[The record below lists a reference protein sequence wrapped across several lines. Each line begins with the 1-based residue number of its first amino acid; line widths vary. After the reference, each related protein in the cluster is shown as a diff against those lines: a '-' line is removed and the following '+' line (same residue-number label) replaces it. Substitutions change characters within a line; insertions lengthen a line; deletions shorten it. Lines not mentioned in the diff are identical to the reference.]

1 LRGFI
6 NLGIIHGIRLRAHF
20 TLLIFIVF
28 LVIFLYIQYNRTFS
42 LNLNILL
49 LFTVSVVYI
58 ISVLVRSITQT
69 VLASKRGI
77 KVKSINLFA
86 FGGLYRIAEDTNR
99 PMQELLVALTGFC
112 TNLVLASVFF
122 ILLNIVDS
130 DQAVFISEI
139 LIWSVYI
146 NMMLSV
152 LNLLPGLPLD
162 AGRVL
167 RVIIWKRSNDYIRAL
182 AIASITGIGIGSIII
197 VSGVLQIF
205 IGEILVTGILLIIIG
220 VCIIIAAQQFHYHS
234 KIYDALF
241 GIKVKHLMKEN
252 YTSINPELTIGV
264 AQDYVINSGQR
275 CFLVV
280 DKGNLLGIVTLKDLK
295 VSKKKLNK
303 IYIKNIMQPRNKM
316 IATEPDELVAPLFE
330 EMIEL
335 NIMQVPVLREGK
347 ITGILFRENL
357 NRFLVAKAIFG

>member
-6 NLGIIHGIRLRAHF
+6 NLGIINGIRLRAHF
-20 TLLIFIVF
+20 TLLIFIAF
-28 LVIFLYIQYNRTFS
+28 LIIFLYIQYSRTFS

-49 LFTVSVVYI
+49 LFTVSVIYI
-58 ISVLVRSITQT
+58 ISVLARSITQT
-69 VLASKRGI
+69 LLALKRGI

-99 PMQELLVALTGFC
+99 PVQELLVALTGFC

-122 ILLNIVDS
+122 ILLNIADS
-130 DQAVFISEI
+130 AQAVFISEI

-146 NMMLSV
+146 NVMLSV

-167 RVIIWKRSNDYIRAL
+167 RVVLWKRSNDYIRAL
-182 AIASITGIGIGSIII
+182 AIASITGIGIGAIII

-205 IGEILVTGILLIIIG
+205 VGGILVTGILLIIIG

-234 KIYDALF
+234 KVYDALF

-252 YTSINPELTIGV
+252 YTPINPQLTIGLV
-264 AQDYVINSGQR
+264 HDYVINSGQR

-280 DKGNLLGIVTLKDLK
+280 DQGDLLGIVTLKDLR
-295 VSKKKLNK
+295 VNKKHLKDTF
-303 IYIKNIMQPRNKM
+303 IRQVMTPRNKL
-316 IATEPDELVAPLFE
+316 ITTGPDELVAPLFE
-330 EMIEL
+330 EMIEMNL
-335 NIMQVPVLREGK
+335 MQVPVIKEGR
-347 ITGILFRENL
+347 IAGLLFRENL
-357 NRFLVAKAIFG
+357 NRFLVAKAILG